1 MRFLFIQKDPIPNLA
16 TMCLSAVLKGAGHK
30 TEVLIAPAESDLL
43 TSVRRDGPDVV
54 CLSATTGQHLWQLQI
69 ATAVK
74 ESLGCIVLMGGPH
87 PTFYPRV
94 LEENPC
100 LDYICIGEG
109 EDCIVDLANALENG
123 DDVAGIANLGW
134 RDDDGFPVYN
144 PKRPLVQELGDL
156 PFPDRTVYD
165 RYPFVRKRRAISVMS
180 ARGCPYSCTFCFN
193 VTLQE
198 MYRGQ
203 GRYVRTK
210 PVDYMIQE
218 LQEIQRH
225 YPWVKQVGFA
235 DDIFVID
242 YKGWGRT
249 FLERYGR
256 EIGLPFSCLLRPDL
270 VTAELVESL
279 RAANCKLIK
288 LGIESGD
295 EQLRIDVLRKGR
307 ASNEEMQHA
316 GRLIK
321 EAGIGLYT
329 FNIVG
334 IPGESV
340 EMAFATADLNIAMG
354 TDHAW
359 ASLCQPYPGTH
370 LEDWSREHGYLDA
383 DSNNSKDFEYSYFI
397 DTPLRLER
405 KSELRN
411 FQKLLP
417 LLVSYPR
424 LRPLVKQAIK
434 LPPNRAFEFIFKA
447 HYASGLVRT
456 GQIDWQDAARLL
468 PLTLDYWR
476 GRDNLAS

>member
-16 TMCLSAVLKGAGHK
+16 TMCLSAALKRAGHAA
-30 TEVLIAPAESDLL
+30 EVLVAPAESNLL
-43 TSVRRDGPDVV
+43 RAARREDPDVV
-54 CLSATTGQHLWQLQI
+54 CLSATTGQHLWQLKT
-69 ATAVK
+69 AAAVK
-74 ESLGCIVLMGGPH
+74 RRLDCVVLMGGPH

-109 EDCIVDLANALENG
+109 EECIVALANALENG
-123 DDVAGIANLGW
+123 GEIAGIPNLGW

-144 PKRPLVQELGDL
+144 PKRPLLQELGEL
-156 PFPDRTVYD
+156 PFPDRAIYD
-165 RYPFVRKRRAISVMS
+165 RYPFVRKRRTVSVMS

-198 MYRGQ
+198 MYRGK

-210 PVDYMIQE
+210 PVDYMIEE
-218 LQEIQRH
+218 LRDLQRK
-225 YPWVKQVGFA
+225 YPWIRQLGFA

-242 YKGWGRT
+242 FKGWGRE
-249 FLERYGR
+249 FLERYRR
-256 EIGLPFSCLLRPDL
+256 EVGLPFSCLLRPDL
-270 VTAELVESL
+270 VTPELVNSL
-279 RAANCKLIK
+279 RSANCKLIK

-295 EQLRIDVLRKGR
+295 EQLRIEMLRKGR
-307 ASNEEMQHA
+307 ASNEEMQRA
-316 GRLIK
+316 GALIK

-329 FNIVG
+329 FNIIG

-340 EMAFATADLNIAMG
+340 DMAFATADLNIAMG

-370 LEDWSREHGYLDA
+370 LEDWSVEHGYLDA
-383 DSNNSKDFEYSYFI
+383 ESNNKDFEYTYFI

-405 KSELRN
+405 KDELRN

-417 LLVSYPR
+417 LLVSFPR
-424 LRPLVKQAIK
+424 LRPVVKRAIG

-447 HYASGLVRT
+447 HYATGLMRT
-456 GQIDWQDAARLL
+456 GQIDWLDAARLM
-468 PLTLDYWR
+468 PLTVDYWR
-476 GRDNLAS
+476 GRDNIAN

>member
-1 MRFLFIQKDPIPNLA
+1 
-16 TMCLSAVLKGAGHK
+16 
-30 TEVLIAPAESDLL
+30 
-43 TSVRRDGPDVV
+43 
-54 CLSATTGQHLWQLQI
+54 
-69 ATAVK
+69 
-74 ESLGCIVLMGGPH
+74 
-87 PTFYPRV
+87 
-94 LEENPC
+94 
-100 LDYICIGEG
+100 
-109 EDCIVDLANALENG
+109 
-123 DDVAGIANLGW
+123 
-134 RDDDGFPVYN
+134 
-144 PKRPLVQELGDL
+144 
-156 PFPDRTVYD
+156 
-165 RYPFVRKRRAISVMS
+165 
-180 ARGCPYSCTFCFN
+180 
-193 VTLQE
+193 
-198 MYRGQ
+198 MYRGK
-203 GRYVRTK
+203 GSYVRTK
-210 PVDYMIQE
+210 PVDYMIEE
-218 LQEIQRH
+218 LRDIQRN
-225 YPWVKQVGFA
+225 YPWIKQVGFA
-235 DDIFVID
+235 DDIFVIN
-242 YKGWGRT
+242 YKGWGRE
-249 FLERYGR
+249 FLERYSR

-316 GRLIK
+316 GNLIK

-334 IPGESV
+334 IPGESI

-370 LEDWSREHGYLDA
+370 LEDWSLENGYLDA

-476 GRDNLAS
+476 GRDNLAG